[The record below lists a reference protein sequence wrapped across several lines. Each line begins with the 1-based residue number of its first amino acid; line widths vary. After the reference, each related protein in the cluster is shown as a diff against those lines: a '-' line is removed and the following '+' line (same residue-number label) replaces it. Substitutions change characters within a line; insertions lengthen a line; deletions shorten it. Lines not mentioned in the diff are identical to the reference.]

1 MTGQELKNELV
12 NRGLTYL
19 KYQDKAVRGLVFMTY
34 YMMYGTLP
42 VAIYTLSGEGMDMI
56 AFVETNNSGGFE
68 WRDDEMANP
77 QFIDKYV
84 KFLKEYKVNQTIK
97 EMEVDFD

>member
-1 MTGQELKNELV
+1 MIGHELRDELV
-12 NRGLTYL
+12 KRGLTYL
-19 KYQDKAVRGLVFMTY
+19 KYQDKAVHGLVFMTY
-34 YMMYGTLP
+34 YMMYGTIP
-42 VAIYTLSGEGMDMI
+42 VAIYTLGGEGMDMI

-68 WRDDEMANP
+68 WKDDEMANP

-84 KFLKEYKVNQTIK
+84 KFLKEFKTNQALK

>member
-19 KYQDKAVRGLVFMTY
+19 KYQDKAVHGLVFMTY
-34 YMMYGTLP
+34 YMMYGTIP

-68 WRDDEMANP
+68 WKDDEMGNP

-84 KFLKEYKVNQTIK
+84 KFLKEFKVNQSLK
-97 EMEVDFD
+97 EMDVDFD

>member
-19 KYQDKAVRGLVFMTY
+19 KYQDKAIHGLVFMTY
-34 YMMYGTLP
+34 YMMFGTIP

-68 WRDDEMANP
+68 WKDEEMANEE
-77 QFIDKYV
+77 FINKYV
-84 KFLKEYKVNQTIK
+84 LFLKGFKTNQALK

>member
-19 KYQDKAVRGLVFMTY
+19 KYQDKAIHSLVFMTY
-34 YMMYGTLP
+34 YMMYETIP

-68 WRDDEMANP
+68 WRDNEMANP

-84 KFLKEYKVNQTIK
+84 KFLKEFKVNQTIK

>member
-1 MTGQELKNELV
+1 MTGHELKNELV

-19 KYQDKAVRGLVFMTY
+19 KYQDKAVHGMVFMTY

-42 VAIYTLSGEGMDMI
+42 VAIYTLSGEGQDMI

-68 WRDDEMANP
+68 WKDEEMANEE
-77 QFIDKYV
+77 FINKYV
-84 KFLKEYKVNQTIK
+84 LFLKGFKTNQALK

>member
-1 MTGQELKNELV
+1 MIGHELRDELV

-34 YMMYGTLP
+34 YMMYGTIP
-42 VAIYTLSGEGMDMI
+42 VAIYTLGGEGMDMI

-68 WRDDEMANP
+68 WKDEEMANS

-84 KFLKEYKVNQTIK
+84 KFLKEFKVNQSLK

>member
-19 KYQDKAVRGLVFMTY
+19 KYQDKAVHGLVFMTY
-34 YMMYGTLP
+34 YMMFGTIP

-68 WRDDEMANP
+68 WKDEEMANS

-84 KFLKEYKVNQTIK
+84 KFLKEFKVNQSLK